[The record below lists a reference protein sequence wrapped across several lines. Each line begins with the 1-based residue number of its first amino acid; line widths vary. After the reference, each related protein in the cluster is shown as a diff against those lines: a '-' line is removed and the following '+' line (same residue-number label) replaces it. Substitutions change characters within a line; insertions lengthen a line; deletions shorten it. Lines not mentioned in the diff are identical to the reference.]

1 MRIAFR
7 ADASSQIGLGH
18 LRRCLSLAQALQRL
32 GAEALFLCRSSDVDA
47 QALLAEAGIACRL
60 LTQLPTVIQP
70 GRLADEAAD
79 AQACIAI
86 LRDEA
91 PALLI
96 VDHYGLTAHWHE
108 ALRQALGCRIAVIDD
123 LADRPLSADALI
135 DQNLC
140 VESSHQARYAPW
152 LRRPPAR
159 WFCGPGFALL
169 GESYAELEA
178 HVPADEVRSIGIF
191 LGGTDPLALS
201 PIALQACRR
210 ELGFQGPIEIVSTQA
225 NPHLAALRAA
235 VQADPQTQLSLDL
248 PELSAFYAR
257 HDVQIGAAGGAA
269 WERCAVGVPSLTL
282 CLAENQRAVL
292 PELERRQAVLAATG
306 LDAPALAQGLRR
318 LLDDA
323 GLRQRLATNSRALV
337 DGQGARKVA
346 VGLLMLA
353 RAPLQL
359 RSAALS
365 DAERL
370 WLWRN
375 HPSTRQVSRSQE
387 EIPLSAHHAW
397 LERMLAAGQSRLYL
411 AYLGSLAVGVIRFD
425 PLPPSD
431 AEAAFEVSLY
441 LDPQLQ
447 GLGLGRALLQAGE
460 AAMAATHADL
470 ALTIHAEVLPG
481 NESSLGLFRAA
492 GYGPGAT
499 PLRFIKRLNS

>member
-7 ADASSQIGLGH
+7 ADGSSQIGLGH

-32 GAEALFLCRSSDVDA
+32 GAQTLFLCRANDVDA
-47 QALLAEAGIACRL
+47 QALLASAGIDCRL
-60 LTQLPTVIQP
+60 LVQLPAVIQP
-70 GRLADEAAD
+70 GQLADETAD
-79 AQACIAI
+79 AQACIEV
-86 LRDEA
+86 LKHEP

-96 VDHYGLTAHWHE
+96 VDHYGLGADWHE

-140 VESSHQARYAPW
+140 VESSHQTRYAPW

-169 GESYAELEA
+169 GESYAELQA
-178 HVPADEVRSIGIF
+178 HVPAAEVRSIGIF
-191 LGGTDPLALS
+191 LGGTDPLNLS
-201 PIALQACRR
+201 PTALQACRSGV
-210 ELGFQGPIEIVSTQA
+210 GFQGPIEIVSTHA
-225 NPHLAALRAA
+225 NPHLPALREA
-235 VQADPQTQLSLDL
+235 VRADPQTQLSLDL

-282 CLAENQRAVL
+282 CLADNQRAVL

-323 GLRQRLATNSRALV
+323 SLRQTLATNSRALV

-346 VGLLMLA
+346 LGLLMLA
-353 RAPLQL
+353 QAPLQL
-359 RSAALS
+359 RPAELS
-365 DAERL
+365 DAECL
-370 WLWRN
+370 WRWRN

-387 EIPLSAHHAW
+387 EIPLSAHRAW
-397 LERMLAAGQSRLYL
+397 LERLLAAGQSRLFL

-425 PLPPSD
+425 PLPTSD
-431 AEAAFEVSLY
+431 PEAAFEVSLY

-460 AAMAATHADL
+460 AAIAATHTDL
-470 ALTIHAEVLPG
+470 ALNIHAEVLPG
-481 NESSLGLFRAA
+481 NESSLALFRGA

-499 PLRFIKRLNS
+499 PLRFIKRLVP